1 MYAGN
6 AGQPYGEEASKFIE
20 KKILKKK
27 IKVKL
32 LSKDRYGRIIGVVN
46 YKEGGFLGTYIFT
59 ELIHIYVC
67 MFMCIYLWNCYLKI
81 DMGG

>member
-1 MYAGN
+1 LYAGN
-6 AGQPYGEEASKFIE
+6 AGQPYGEEASNFIE

-46 YKEGGFLGTYIFT
+46 YKEEGFLGTYIFT
-59 ELIHIYVC
+59 
-67 MFMCIYLWNCYLKI
+67 
-81 DMGG
+81 